1 MDSQPATIEEHII
14 NESRLIS
21 LNSKYATD
29 YLNGS
34 KRSSVEFDFN
44 AIASKDNS
52 ILYHTIAIQSAE
64 IPGAFY
70 NITDKNN
77 FLNFNRTSGA
87 TTTAHT
93 ATIPVG
99 NYNANTF
106 KVAFELALN
115 AASGTACILT
125 FNVTSG
131 KFQLTDTQLGY
142 TITIQLDPA
151 FNTTLRVP
159 LGIDANAT
167 GTLDFNYN
175 AVPTNATFF
184 PFPADFLGITKIKV
198 CSNALAGGNYDSAS
212 LNTSTLIDTISVSAV
227 PFGLTI
233 YNSLGRESFVKAR
246 RIDEIDIQLLDQ
258 DDNEIDFNNANWTF
272 TIILNSHRRQMFSKD
287 EGIINFAKMRRVEE
301 AAKKPEPLPVVLK
314 ELPRRSVDIKEEVE
328 IESDDDLL
336 LG

>member
-1 MDSQPATIEEHII
+1 MNDQPERRDEHII

-34 KRSSVEFDFN
+34 KRSKVVFDFN

-106 KVAFELALN
+106 KVAFELAMN

-151 FNTTLRVP
+151 VKTTLRIP

-175 AVPTNATFF
+175 SVPTNATFF

-198 CSNALAGGNYDSAS
+198 CSNALAGGNYDSVS
-212 LNTSTLIDTISVSAV
+212 LNTSTLIDTI
-227 PFGLTI
+227 
-233 YNSLGRESFVKAR
+233 
-246 RIDEIDIQLLDQ
+246 
-258 DDNEIDFNNANWTF
+258 DFNNANWTL

-301 AAKKPEPLPVVLK
+301 ATKKPEPLGLVLK
-314 ELPRRSVDIKEEVE
+314 ELPRRSVDIKEEE
-328 IESDDDLL
+328 DDIL